1 MSTGR
6 KKFIILSAVFL
17 LAFVIGMMRAP
28 EERTQAEDEGSAMT
42 AASLPVLC
50 ASFGDRL
57 INPLYGYTEEMDA
70 ASLVDSVYPFAD
82 DLDMTVT
89 LLDGAAVPKSV
100 SWEVRDEA
108 GGRLIER
115 GSTSVLQGS
124 RSECRFSFSL
134 QDLYE
139 EETYYRLRFT
149 VEMNNGTTARYYT
162 RIRKVSAE
170 NLEALADYAL
180 AFHDAQ
186 FDKNAAAA
194 FAAKLEPN
202 DQADRGTLAYVD
214 IHCSL
219 DQLSW
224 GDSGAVQSSKT
235 WMTIQAVHGTYGY
248 FCFDYLA
255 QTRFGRTGLVTLRC
269 RETMTLQKNREAM
282 YLLAYERHANQLWEA
297 NDETVGAKGFLFG
310 VQEDGSAEA
319 LSSGGVTAFAVNGDL
334 YIYESKAQKLTRV
347 FSFRRR
353 SGHELRTLQSNCSIL
368 IMSVDTDKGT
378 VEFAV
383 SGYMNGG
390 SREGMS
396 GVVCYSFDL
405 NDRSLTETMA
415 IASDRSPEMVR
426 RDAARLFAH
435 GGNYLYFC
443 LDRQIKAVDLTSG
456 ETAVLVSPAEFD
468 SLVQSEDKTAFAW
481 ESGSDRTF
489 PGAVHVMN
497 LKNGTNLT
505 VQAEEGG
512 FIRTAGYFREDLIVG
527 RGRTDAEPLDD
538 GAGGSWPLE
547 SLEILDENLE
557 SIKVYAYPG
566 IFISGIDKDSE
577 KIIIH
582 RYARNEEGGY
592 VAKADDVLLR
602 SDSETRTAAAAVTT
616 YKHETLKRVA
626 MLAVSKLPS
635 YQRLTL
641 ESGPVLKEGRRLSAA
656 GTGDTF
662 AGCYACGGG
671 NFLGAFETA
680 GDAIAAASPYYGY
693 VTDARTGR
701 LVWCWSVKRSR
712 AEISPGSVRTD
723 LAESLDLCGVSFRNL
738 MYFLD
743 AGTPVRW
750 ISPDRGTL
758 WIVGYDSQNVLVYDP
773 ASRETSKL
781 PQEEVDEAILRH
793 DNYLRAYTD

>member
-6 KKFIILSAVFL
+6 KKLIILSAVFI
-17 LAFVIGMMRAP
+17 LAFAIGMMRAP

-70 ASLVDSVYPFAD
+70 ASLADSVYPFTE

-89 LLDGAAVPKSV
+89 LLDGAAVPKTV

-139 EETYYRLRFT
+139 EETYYRLRFA
-149 VEMNNGTTARYYT
+149 VEMNGTTAWYYT
-162 RIRKVSAE
+162 RIRKVSGE
-170 NLEALADYAL
+170 NLEALTAYAL

-186 FDKNAAAA
+186 FDKDAAAGY
-194 FAAKLEPN
+194 AAKLEPN

-219 DQLSW
+219 DQVSW
-224 GDSGAVQSSKT
+224 GDSGAAQSSKT
-235 WMTIQAVHGTYGY
+235 WMTIQAIHGTYGY
-248 FCFDYLA
+248 FRFDYLA
-255 QTRFGRTGLVTLRC
+255 QTRFGRTGLVTFRC

-282 YLLAYERHANQLWEA
+282 YLLEYERHANQLWDA
-297 NDETVGAKGFLFG
+297 GDETVGAKGFLFG
-310 VQEDGSAEA
+310 IQEDGSAEA
-319 LSSGGVTAFAVNGDL
+319 VSSGGVTAFVVNGDF
-334 YIYESKAQKLTRV
+334 YVYESKAQKLTRV

-353 SGHELRTLQSNCSIL
+353 SGHELRTLQSDCSIL
-368 IMSVDTDKGT
+368 IMSVDMDK

-405 NDRSLTETMA
+405 NDRNLSETMA
-415 IASDRSPEMVR
+415 IASNRSPEMVR

-497 LKNGTNLT
+497 LKTGTNLT

-512 FIRTAGYFREDLIVG
+512 FIRTVGYFREDLIVG
-527 RGRTDAEPLDD
+527 RGRLDAEPLDD

-557 SIKVYAYPG
+557 SIKTYAYPG

-582 RYARNEEGGY
+582 RYALNDDGSY

-602 SDSETRTAAAAVTT
+602 SDSETGTSGTAVTT

-626 MLAVSKLPS
+626 MLAVNKLPS

-641 ESGPVLKEGRRLSAA
+641 ESGPVLKEGQLLSAA
-656 GTGDTF
+656 GTDDSF
-662 AGCYACGGG
+662 AGCYAYGSG
-671 NFLGAFETA
+671 NFLGSFETA
-680 GDAIAAASPYYGY
+680 GGAIAAASPYFGY

-701 LVWCWSVKRSR
+701 LVWCWSVKRDK
-712 AEISPGSVRTD
+712 AEISPGAVRTD
-723 LAESLDLCGVSFRNL
+723 LAQSLDLGGVTFRNL

-743 AGTPVRW
+743 AGIPIRW
-750 ISPDRGTL
+750 NSPERGTL
-758 WIVGYDSQNVLVYDP
+758 WIIGYGREKVLVYDP
-773 ASRETSKL
+773 ATRETASL
-781 PQEEVDEAILRH
+781 PQEEFEEAILGN